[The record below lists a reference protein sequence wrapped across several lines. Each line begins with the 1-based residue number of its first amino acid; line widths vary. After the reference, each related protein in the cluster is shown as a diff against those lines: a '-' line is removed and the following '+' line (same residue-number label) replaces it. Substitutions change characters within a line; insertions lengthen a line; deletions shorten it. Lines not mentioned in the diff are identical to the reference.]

1 MTENQNNRL
10 PGCRVMSKEEVW
22 NLIAEVNAACG
33 QDQDKYMDMLTN
45 IAGAAGAN
53 IIIGLCPGRKELY
66 MEMNDEK
73 TLRILGKRGRV
84 TIPQEVRDAI
94 GMARGDVVSF
104 AVVSEDCALV
114 KRERICDNCSTE
126 PPQMI
131 KLLVQAMHHAE
142 SSPQSQ
148 RAFEFLTSLSPAQQ
162 LDCAAK
168 IIAEWAEK
176 NHEE

>member
-1 MTENQNNRL
+1 
-10 PGCRVMSKEEVW
+10 
-22 NLIAEVNAACG
+22 
-33 QDQDKYMDMLTN
+33 
-45 IAGAAGAN
+45 
-53 IIIGLCPGRKELY
+53 

-104 AVVSEDCALV
+104 AVVSDDCALV
-114 KRERICDNCSTE
+114 KRERLCDNCVNE
-126 PPQMI
+126 PPTMI
-131 KLLVQAMHHAE
+131 SLFVQAMQQAK

-162 LDCAAK
+162 LNAAAK
-168 IIAEWAEK
+168 IIADWAE
-176 NHEE
+176 NSHEE

>member
-1 MTENQNNRL
+1 
-10 PGCRVMSKEEVW
+10 
-22 NLIAEVNAACG
+22 
-33 QDQDKYMDMLTN
+33 
-45 IAGAAGAN
+45 
-53 IIIGLCPGRKELY
+53 

-94 GMARGDVVSF
+94 GMARGDVVSY

>member
-1 MTENQNNRL
+1 
-10 PGCRVMSKEEVW
+10 
-22 NLIAEVNAACG
+22 
-33 QDQDKYMDMLTN
+33 
-45 IAGAAGAN
+45 
-53 IIIGLCPGRKELY
+53 

-104 AVVSEDCALV
+104 AVVSDDCALV
-114 KRERICDNCSTE
+114 NRERLCDNCVNE
-126 PPQMI
+126 PPTMI
-131 KLLVQAMHHAE
+131 SLFVQAMHQAK

-162 LDCAAK
+162 LNAAAK
-168 IIAEWAEK
+168 IIADWAE
-176 NHEE
+176 NSHEE

>member
-1 MTENQNNRL
+1 
-10 PGCRVMSKEEVW
+10 
-22 NLIAEVNAACG
+22 
-33 QDQDKYMDMLTN
+33 
-45 IAGAAGAN
+45 
-53 IIIGLCPGRKELY
+53 

-94 GMARGDVVSF
+94 GMARGNVVSF

-114 KRERICDNCSTE
+114 KRERLCDNCVNE
-126 PPQMI
+126 PPAMI
-131 KLLVQAMHHAE
+131 SLFVQAMHQAE
-142 SSPQSQ
+142 NSPQSQ

-168 IIAEWAEK
+168 IIAEWAKK

>member
-1 MTENQNNRL
+1 
-10 PGCRVMSKEEVW
+10 
-22 NLIAEVNAACG
+22 
-33 QDQDKYMDMLTN
+33 
-45 IAGAAGAN
+45 
-53 IIIGLCPGRKELY
+53 

-148 RAFEFLTSLSPAQQ
+148 RAFEFLASLSYFSIGAGNERLLLSFDKDEIVWQSFPAVPHVFCKSQVYIRRGNQ
-162 LDCAAK
+162 GTGA
-168 IIAEWAEK
+168 
-176 NHEE
+176 

>member
-1 MTENQNNRL
+1 
-10 PGCRVMSKEEVW
+10 
-22 NLIAEVNAACG
+22 
-33 QDQDKYMDMLTN
+33 
-45 IAGAAGAN
+45 
-53 IIIGLCPGRKELY
+53 

-131 KLLVQAMHHAE
+131 KLLVRAMHHAE

-148 RAFEFLTSLSPAQQ
+148 RAFEFLTSLSHAQQ
-162 LDCAAK
+162 LEAAAK
-168 IIAEWAEK
+168 IIADWAE
-176 NHEE
+176 NSHEE

>member
-1 MTENQNNRL
+1 
-10 PGCRVMSKEEVW
+10 
-22 NLIAEVNAACG
+22 
-33 QDQDKYMDMLTN
+33 
-45 IAGAAGAN
+45 
-53 IIIGLCPGRKELY
+53 

-114 KRERICDNCSTE
+114 KRERLCDNCVNE
-126 PPQMI
+126 PPAMI
-131 KLLVQAMHHAE
+131 SLFVQAMRQAE
-142 SSPQSQ
+142 NSPQSQ

-176 NHEE
+176 SHEE

>member
-1 MTENQNNRL
+1 
-10 PGCRVMSKEEVW
+10 
-22 NLIAEVNAACG
+22 
-33 QDQDKYMDMLTN
+33 
-45 IAGAAGAN
+45 
-53 IIIGLCPGRKELY
+53 

-104 AVVSEDCALV
+104 AVVSDDCALV
-114 KRERICDNCSTE
+114 KRERLCDNCVNE
-126 PPQMI
+126 PPTMI
-131 KLLVQAMHHAE
+131 SLFVQAMHQAK

-162 LDCAAK
+162 LNAAAK
-168 IIAEWAEK
+168 IIADWAE
-176 NHEE
+176 NSHEE